1 MIDKD
6 LLNKVLNL
14 TKEAYTPPTP
24 SPGQLGATAPAQDP
38 ALAGAALPMDP
49 SMGGMPP
56 DAGMAGMEMQPVTL
70 SAQDLQMLIEA
81 AAAAQAPAEQANP
94 SEDTESSRVT
104 NKELESRIDEL
115 EALLV
120 QMANTMGIAVP
131 ETVPDSEAALPPS
144 VANLT
149 DESLST
155 VPMPSMMP
163 LPEELPPLPDQNMPM
178 SPASMPQQL
187 EAAEQDNAL
196 IQVLRALGQ
205 YAE

>member
-1 MIDKD
+1 
-6 LLNKVLNL
+6 
-14 TKEAYTPPTP
+14 
-24 SPGQLGATAPAQDP
+24 
-38 ALAGAALPMDP
+38 
-49 SMGGMPP
+49 
-56 DAGMAGMEMQPVTL
+56 MAGMEMQPVTL

-81 AAAAQAPAEQANP
+81 AAAAQAPAEQAKP

-120 QMANTMGIAVP
+120 QMANTMGVAVP
-131 ETVPDSEAALPPS
+131 ETVPDGEAALPPS

-155 VPMPSMMP
+155 VPMPSAMP
-163 LPEELPPLPDQNMPM
+163 LPEELPPLPEQGMPM

-187 EAAEQDNAL
+187 EAADQDNAL